1 MLRRGP
7 GDSGSCSLAAG
18 EGHAAHAGIGDH
30 LGDLVVIGEDVH
42 VGVVRYPGV
51 VQEPGHH
58 LGGAG
63 ADLRVLEDDRVAG
76 HQVGG
81 DETCHLVVRI
91 VPGHHA
97 DQRADRLGLHERL
110 LGPLGVQLLV
120 PEQLRAVRRVP
131 AVDRA
136 GQLGLAD
143 PLRQGLAHLRG
154 DQSSQLLRAGVV
166 GVSDALEDLGAS
178 LRGRPPPV
186 REGGVRP
193 SEHVLHARGV
203 QRGELLVGS
212 SRGRV
217 GRGVS
222 SHAPTLRA
230 HPEVCTVRRPIGRRP
245 VRG

>member
-7 GDSGSCSLAAG
+7 GDGGSCSLAAG
-18 EGHAAHAGIGDH
+18 EGHAAHARIGDH
-30 LGDLVVIGEDVH
+30 VGDLVVIGEDVH
-42 VGVVRYPGV
+42 VGVGGDAGV
-51 VQEPGHH
+51 VQDPGHH

-110 LGPLGVQLLV
+110 LRSLRVQLLV
-120 PEQLRAVRRVP
+120 PEQFRAVRRVP
-131 AVDRA
+131 AVDRS
-136 GQLGLAD
+136 GELGLAD

-154 DQSSQLLRAGVV
+154 DQPSQLLRAGVV
-166 GVSDALEDLGAS
+166 GVGDALEDPGTS
-178 LRGRPPPV
+178 LRGRLPPV
-186 REGGVRP
+186 REGSVRP
-193 SEHVLHARGV
+193 AEHVLHARGV
-203 QRGELLVGS
+203 QSGELLVDP

-222 SHAPTLRA
+222 SHAPTLGARVA
-230 HPEVCTVRRPIGRRP
+230 VCTDRRPIGRGP
-245 VRG
+245 FRG